1 MGSKA
6 TKSQRTTVYLD
17 SALHRALR
25 VKAAESH
32 RPVSDLINDAVR
44 QALAEDLDDIR
55 TARARA
61 KEPGRSFEA
70 LLEDLASD
78 GRL

>member
-1 MGSKA
+1 MGKPV
-6 TKSQRTTVYLD
+6 KSQRTTVYLD

-25 VKAAESH
+25 VKAAESR

-44 QALAEDLDDIR
+44 QALAEDLGDIR
-55 TARARA
+55 LARKRA

-70 LLEDLASD
+70 LLKDLKHA